1 MIRGASSGL
10 PASGIARISNFALCA
25 GTHSAPNVAS
35 VGPAVLTPKLPP
47 QGHPILKA
55 RRTADVRSGAFAAG
69 RPRLY
74 GSGYPADVHPG
85 LVSIPGSQSVLE
97 PPCVVSSAGQPCGC
111 ALSPKFGRS
120 RISILPLTNR
130 LQPASDPVR
139 EGAKSDPGVGLLH
152 LSKMEQAN
160 AERVA
165 SAYVKPRE

>member
-1 MIRGASSGL
+1 MSGAQWTAL

-74 GSGYPADVHPG
+74 GSGYPADSHSPVAAS
-85 LVSIPGSQSVLE
+85 LVAAFLP
-97 PPCVVSSAGQPCGC
+97 AGDPCGC

-139 EGAKSDPGVGLLH
+139 EGAQSDPGVGLLH
-152 LSKMEQAN
+152 LSKMEQAH